1 MNNLPTWNELF
12 RELFGPS
19 SDIDRYHVLMCAFDL
34 GGIGCEH
41 RTIGRYASEER
52 AIKAGYRKLPKD
64 RPMVNTLGVPTSDS
78 CDYFWVVDT
87 HTGETVF
94 SQVRIIKLT

>member
-1 MNNLPTWNELF
+1 MNNIQTWKELF
-12 RELFGPS
+12 HELFGPS
-19 SDIDRYHVLMCAFDL
+19 SNIDRYLVLMCAFEL
-34 GGIGCEH
+34 GSIGCEH

-52 AIKAGYRKLPKD
+52 AVEAGYRKLPED
-64 RPMVNTLGVPTSDS
+64 RPMVNSMGFPTPDS

-94 SQVRIIKLT
+94 SQVGIVKLT